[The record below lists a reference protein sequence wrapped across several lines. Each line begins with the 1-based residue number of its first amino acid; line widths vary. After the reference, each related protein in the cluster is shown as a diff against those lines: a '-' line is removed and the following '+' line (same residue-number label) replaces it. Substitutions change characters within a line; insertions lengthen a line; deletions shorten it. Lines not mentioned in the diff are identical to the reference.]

1 MPRAQRRSG
10 LTLLEILIA
19 SALLVIL
26 VGTYFLVANPAGQ
39 LASAR
44 NGERANHLQAILNAI
59 EQNIAD
65 QGNLKF
71 SCAAGAL
78 PTSTALMTSASGAGS
93 YNIGPCLVPTY
104 LPSLPVDPSA
114 SSSYYA
120 SASDYNTGYAISINA
135 SGTLVTLTAPSA
147 ELGKTISV
155 SGW

>member
-1 MPRAQRRSG
+1 MYTGKRSG

-19 SALLVIL
+19 TTLLVIL

-39 LASAR
+39 LAAAR
-44 NGERANHLQAILNAI
+44 NNQRSNHLQAILNAI

-65 QGNLKF
+65 QGNRQF
-71 SCAAGAL
+71 SCASGAL
-78 PTSTALMTSASGAGS
+78 PTSSSIMASAAGAGK

-104 LPSLPVDPSA
+104 LPSLPIDPSA

-147 ELGKTISV
+147 ELGKTVSV